1 MNTVQWEEHGLRL
14 EATAFYYRVWAS
26 RSGKHCRGAALQNGD
41 REQQGHSKAQRSQ
54 TLPSHCHA
62 VMETQGFRGI
72 LASKENV
79 DTFILCGIPQFLILV
94 PNEVEQ
100 RNITGSNK
108 PGPDGWT
115 WG

>member
-1 MNTVQWEEHGLRL
+1 
-14 EATAFYYRVWAS
+14 
-26 RSGKHCRGAALQNGD
+26 
-41 REQQGHSKAQRSQ
+41 
-54 TLPSHCHA
+54 
-62 VMETQGFRGI
+62 METQGFTGI
-72 LASKENV
+72 LASKENA

-108 PGPDGWT
+108 LEPDGWT